1 MAIDDLDM
9 ISTDELLEM
18 RAEIEGELRSR
29 ASTELIAIDKRREQ
43 LLLLVGDAP
52 EPVDELKER
61 RTRKAG
67 VAKYRNP
74 ANPEQTWTGR
84 GKKPNWLT
92 DNPEDCAIPLAEA
105 A

>member
-1 MAIDDLDM
+1 MNDDLQLM
-9 ISTDELLEM
+9 STDDLLEM
-18 RAEIEGELRSR
+18 RAEIENELKSR
-29 ASTELIAIDKRREQ
+29 ASAELAAMDKRREQ

-52 EPVDELKER
+52 APIDELKER

-92 DNPEDCAIPLAEA
+92 DPVDDCLIQQA